1 MTPDVSRA
9 QFVLHAVHLQLGST
23 LQKHTVIA
31 LIEQSWPFFSKHATR
46 IVEGFNLTKLHKSL
60 WAKVFLQIRNKLI
73 RLLVSLM
80 FAVTLIQSLWSSF

>member
-31 LIEQSWPFFSKHATR
+31 LIEQSWPFLSKYATR
-46 IVEGFNLTKLHKSL
+46 IVEGFNLTKLHKSQNL
-60 WAKVFLQIRNKLI
+60 TNFLQVCNKLI
-73 RLLVSLM
+73 SLLVWLM
-80 FAVTLIQSLWSSF
+80 FAVTLKQS